1 MAAGAAVVGGAGR
14 PTQSRRGRCPS
25 ILPAMHRRV
34 CTAILLIASA
44 CADPARDDDVPW
56 TSTLATA
63 SAETAATSDAG
74 DTATPA
80 DTSGVVDTTEGAPL
94 PDVGEGG
101 TTGSDCTAPDPAPAW
116 QLAHLQDVVA
126 RLSGASDL
134 DGATLPDRA
143 TAQRRALVATWLL
156 QHYGALGIDAT
167 SHDYGTGTNIIATI
181 PATGASQGTLVLG
194 AHYDSVPDSPG
205 ADDNATGIA
214 VITAAARH
222 LAETPCRTHDVLVV
236 AFDEEEIGLVGS
248 TAFATKLVVDRTP
261 VVSVHTIDQIG
272 WDADG
277 DRVLEIER
285 PDPGLFEFYD
295 DVALDVPTLGGLTV
309 TDTGFTDHV
318 AFRAAGFVAVGLSE
332 EYVSG
337 DTTPHYHLP
346 SDRYDTVEFGLVV
359 AASTLVNRA
368 FGRAVAP

>member
-1 MAAGAAVVGGAGR
+1 
-14 PTQSRRGRCPS
+14 
-25 ILPAMHRRV
+25 MHRRV
-34 CTAILLIASA
+34 CTATLLVASA
-44 CADPARDDDVPW
+44 CADPSTDDDVPW
-56 TSTLATA
+56 TTSQPTA
-63 SAETAATSDAG
+63 PAETAATIDATAG
-74 DTATPA
+74 DTATPT
-80 DTSGVVDTTEGAPL
+80 DTTGAVDTTEGTSSQDL
-94 PDVGEGG
+94 GDDG
-101 TTGSDCTAPDPAPAW
+101 TDCTAPDPAAAW

-126 RLSGASDL
+126 RLSGESDL
-134 DGATLPDRA
+134 GGTTLPDRA

-156 QHYGALGIDAT
+156 QHYGELGIEAT
-167 SHDYGTGTNIIATI
+167 SHDYGTGTNIIASI

-194 AHYDSVPDSPG
+194 AHYDTVPGSPG

-248 TAFATKLVVDRTP
+248 TAFATKLVVERTP

-277 DRVLEIER
+277 DRFLEVER

-295 DVALDVPTLGGLTV
+295 DVALEVPGLGGLTV

-318 AFRAAGFVAVGLSE
+318 AFRAAGFSAVGLSE

-346 SDRYDTVEFGLVV
+346 SDRYDTVDFGLVA

-368 FGRAVAP
+368 FGDAVAP

>member
-1 MAAGAAVVGGAGR
+1 MPAQLHR
-14 PTQSRRGRCPS
+14 PRRPS
-25 ILPAMHRRV
+25 ILPTMHRRV
-34 CTAILLIASA
+34 CAAILLVASA

-56 TSTLATA
+56 TSTQPTA
-63 SAETAATSDAG
+63 AAETTATTGDASG
-74 DTATPA
+74 DTAAPET
-80 DTSGVVDTTEGAPL
+80 TSTVDTTDGPPL
-94 PDVGEGG
+94 HDVGDDG
-101 TTGSDCTAPDPAPAW
+101 TTGTECTAPDPAPAW
-116 QLAHLQDVVA
+116 LGPHLQDVVA
-126 RLSGASDL
+126 RLTGESDL
-134 DGATLPDRA
+134 DGTTLPDRA

-156 QHYGALGIDAT
+156 QHYGELGIAAT

-181 PATGASQGTLVLG
+181 PATVASQGTLVLG
-194 AHYDSVPDSPG
+194 AHYDTVPDSPG

-214 VITAAARH
+214 LITAAARH
-222 LAETPCRTHDVLVV
+222 LADTPCRTHDVLVV

-277 DRVLEIER
+277 DRILEVER

-295 DVALDVPTLGGLTV
+295 DVVLDVPGLGGLTV

-346 SDRYDTVEFGLVV
+346 SDRYDTVDFGMVT
-359 AASTLVNRA
+359 AASTLVNHA
-368 FGRAVAP
+368 FARAVAP

>member
-1 MAAGAAVVGGAGR
+1 MQLHRAQR
-14 PTQSRRGRCPS
+14 PS
-25 ILPAMHRRV
+25 ILPPMYRRV
-34 CTAILLIASA
+34 CTATLLVASA
-44 CADPARDDDVPW
+44 CADPTTDDDVPW
-56 TSTLATA
+56 TTSQPTAPSETSATIDT
-63 SAETAATSDAG
+63 TAD
-74 DTATPA
+74 DTVTPM
-80 DTSGVVDTTEGAPL
+80 DTTGSVDTTDGSSSQDL
-94 PDVGEGG
+94 GDDG
-101 TTGSDCTAPDPAPAW
+101 TTGAECTAPDPAPAW

-126 RLSGASDL
+126 RLSGESDI
-134 DGATLPDRA
+134 DGTTLPDRA

-156 QHYGALGIDAT
+156 QHYGELGIEAT
-167 SHDYGTGTNIIATI
+167 SHDYGTGTNIIASI
-181 PATGASQGTLVLG
+181 PATGPSQGTLVLG
-194 AHYDSVPDSPG
+194 AHYDTVPGSPG
-205 ADDNATGIA
+205 ANDNATGIA

-295 DVALDVPTLGGLTV
+295 DVALEVPGLGGLTV

-318 AFRAAGFVAVGLSE
+318 AFRAAGFSAVGLSE

-346 SDRYDTVEFGLVV
+346 SDRYDTVDFGIV
-359 AASTLVNRA
+359 ATASTLVNLA
-368 FGRAVAP
+368 FGDAVAP